1 MGTVSGTSIS
11 FGTAVTATSDTYIN
25 SNGSRAV
32 FDPSTGKVL
41 WVYVR
46 SNGTFR
52 RFIGTVSGTSIS
64 FGSVTEID
72 GSGSA
77 TAASV
82 AVSFDTGANKA
93 GISYGDGGDNSKLT
107 FIPATIS
114 GTSFSLGSP
123 VILDSANYSAHS
135 SESASSFDP
144 DTGAFLV
151 SYRDGSDSGKGVS
164 IVHKVAFTNLTAT
177 NFVGFSDAAY
187 SNGATATIQII
198 GSVDDAQSSLSAG
211 TNYFIT
217 NPDAVA
223 TTGTVYAGKSSVFNR
238 S

>member
-46 SNGTFR
+46 SNGTFQGVV
-52 RFIGTVSGTSIS
+52 GTVSGTSIS

-123 VILDSANYSAHS
+123 VILDSANSSAS

-177 NFVGFSDAAY
+177 NFVDFQTRLTPMVLRQPS
-187 SNGATATIQII
+187 
-198 GSVDDAQSSLSAG
+198 
-211 TNYFIT
+211 
-217 NPDAVA
+217 
-223 TTGTVYAGKSSVFNR
+223 K
-238 S
+238 